1 MSTLVFDGYSFAN
14 DLLARW
20 SLQNTLALTT
30 GETGEM
36 QFPLLNWQDNGFSF
50 VTQTSYGN
58 NPNLVLRSELNGTK
72 VDLFAFDGTSS
83 VFHFK
88 NTIDMGGKSITGL
101 SDPVNAQ
108 DAATKAFVTAQIG
121 GYVPP
126 AQGISLTGDV
136 TGSGST
142 GSSITTTLTKRL
154 DQINAP
160 TASLNLNSQ
169 KITSL
174 ANPTASSDATNKSY
188 VDSKTWT
195 SSQVTDFGSSVTAF
209 RLDQFQAPTA
219 DVSLNSKKITALANP
234 TLAQDA
240 ATKSYVDSQVLD
252 INARTTGSLNIN
264 RLQNYP
270 SDNNKY
276 LRGDGSWQS
285 PPGGGDVVGTSS
297 SPVTVNSVAT
307 YADTTGKLLSK
318 TPVTMD
324 STGKISNV
332 EDPTSAQ
339 DAATKNYV
347 DLFKANFRS
356 GTASAGNI
364 GTTTGPR
371 PTTGSILT
379 ATMSNAYGSGQSF
392 LDITFADAGYIPL
405 IFITWSDPTNSS
417 VCNDVAT
424 IPVQTRT
431 ATSARFYLEETSGVT
446 QNGTLFI
453 LLVNPTL

>member
-1 MSTLVFDGYSFAN
+1 MSNLVFDGYSFGS
-14 DLLARW
+14 DILARW
-20 SLQNTLALTT
+20 SLQNTLALTP

-36 QFPLLNWQDNGFSF
+36 QFPILNWQGNGFSF
-50 VTQTSYGN
+50 VTQTPYGS
-58 NPNLVLRSELNGTK
+58 NPNFVFRFELNGVKT
-72 VDLFAFDGTSS
+72 DLFAFDGTALT
-83 VFHFK
+83 FK
-88 NTIDMGGKSITGL
+88 LENALDMNGKAITSL
-101 SDPVNAQ
+101 SDPVNPQ
-108 DAATKAFVTAQIG
+108 DAATKAFVTSQIG

-160 TASLNLNSQ
+160 AASLNLNSQ

-174 ANPTASSDATNKSY
+174 ANPTSSSDAANKSY

-195 SSQVTDFGSSVTAF
+195 SSQVTDFSSAVTTF
-209 RLDQFQAPTA
+209 RLDQFQVPTA
-219 DVSLNSKKITALANP
+219 DISLNSKKITSLANP

-240 ATKSYVDSQVLD
+240 ATKTYVDTQVLD
-252 INARTTGSLNIN
+252 INLRTTGALNIN

-270 SDNNKY
+270 SDANQY
-276 LRGDGSWQS
+276 LRGDGSWQA

-297 SPVTVNSVAT
+297 APVVANSVAI

-318 TPVTMD
+318 TPVTID
-324 STGKISNV
+324 TSGKISNV

-339 DAATKNYV
+339 DAATKNYI

-356 GTASAGNI
+356 GTASVGNV
-364 GTTTGPR
+364 GTTTGSR
-371 PTTGSILT
+371 AVTGSILT

-392 LDITFADAGYIPL
+392 LDVTFADAGYIPL